1 MSIYDPRDLE
11 VAVDIVID
19 HLKRI
24 EKLLE
29 RLSPPEPTP
38 TKSRDLPTKSRTLP
52 TAPPSTYDSI

>member
-11 VAVDIVID
+11 VAVDVVID

-29 RLSPPEPTP
+29 RLSPPGPTP
-38 TKSRDLPTKSRTLP
+38 TKPRTLP
-52 TAPPSTYDSI
+52 TEPSSTYDNI

>member
-11 VAVDIVID
+11 AAVDTVID

-38 TKSRDLPTKSRTLP
+38 TKPPCTYFSLPHRSL
-52 TAPPSTYDSI
+52 

>member
-29 RLSPPEPTP
+29 RLSPPELTF
-38 TKSRDLPTKSRTLP
+38 TKPRILPTEPS
-52 TAPPSTYDSI
+52 STYDNT

>member
-38 TKSRDLPTKSRTLP
+38 TKSRTLP
-52 TAPPSTYDSI
+52 TEPSSTYDNT

>member
-11 VAVDIVID
+11 VALDIVID

-24 EKLLE
+24 EKHLE

-38 TKSRDLPTKSRTLP
+38 TKPRTLP
-52 TAPPSTYDSI
+52 TEPPSTYGSI